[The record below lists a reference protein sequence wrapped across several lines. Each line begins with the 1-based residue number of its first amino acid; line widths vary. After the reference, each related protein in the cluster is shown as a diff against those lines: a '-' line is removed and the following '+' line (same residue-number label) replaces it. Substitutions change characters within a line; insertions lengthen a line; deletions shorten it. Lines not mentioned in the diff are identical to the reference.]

1 MHLMASGTVRTLRG
15 AMSSALTATGG
26 HVEAPQNPALGAVYT
41 PPLLASWVAE
51 RLLGALSDG
60 ATTVLDFACGEGE
73 LLRAVAARSPTATLI
88 GSDVDSAA
96 LRTAAASLPNSRFVQ
111 VDAIEDS
118 LGPPSELLNRLGLR
132 TGELGGIVLN
142 PPWGIS
148 LNASGS
154 ELGDRGYTLARG
166 QYDSADIF
174 LELAIKL
181 LPPEGVAAFIL
192 PDSLFFPDHAPVR
205 RFLLDGCSLELIARL
220 GEGFFPGVFRGTSV
234 IVLRNRPAPERHE
247 IECLRLSQGQRQ
259 LVLAGE
265 SDLTRCAAESAHS
278 VPQARFTRSASAS
291 FAIDIRKTD
300 IAHVRAVHRHASSW
314 GQTLNTGRGVELSKH
329 GEVIVCP
336 QCGRTRPRP
345 RKSVAIRCDCEK
357 LVDPAQAPSEKIV
370 REIRARQPKG
380 WQPLIA
386 GEDVKRYTCN
396 PSREIRTGIDGINYK
411 AEIDRRLPRLLVRK
425 TGIGLKAAL
434 YRGTALTTQTVFHF
448 VATEETPD
456 FLLPYALGVISSR
469 IMLAVHLKRTGE
481 NEWRSHPYVTQK
493 LLAELPIPHPTPDT
507 REWRQARAIAAAV
520 SRGRGRKPG
529 VERDL
534 EIERLIAGLYR
545 LESADMAW
553 VDQVLNEAQDLEGIV
568 SLRLGQ
574 GLRLEPI
581 TVD

>member
-1 MHLMASGTVRTLRG
+1 M
-15 AMSSALTATGG
+15 
-26 HVEAPQNPALGAVYT
+26 EAPQNPALGAVYT

-51 RLLGALSDG
+51 RLLRAISTPS
-60 ATTVLDFACGEGE
+60 ATVLDFACGEGE

-96 LRTAAASLPNSRFVQ
+96 LRVAALSLPDRRFVQ
-111 VDAIEDS
+111 LDAIGDS
-118 LGPPSELLNRLGLR
+118 LASPDRLLDRLGLQ
-132 TGELGGIVLN
+132 TEELAGIVLN
-142 PPWGIS
+142 PPWGIP
-148 LNASGS
+148 LTASSSDLRNGGY
-154 ELGDRGYTLARG
+154 ELAHG

-181 LPPEGVAAFIL
+181 LPPGGAAALIL

-205 RFLLDGCSLELIARL
+205 RFLLDSCSLELIARL
-220 GEGFFPGVFRGTSV
+220 GEGFFSGVFRGTSV

-247 IECLRLSQGQRQ
+247 IECLRLSRGQRQ
-259 LVLAGE
+259 LVLTGG
-265 SDLTRCAAESAHS
+265 SDLAHCAAESAHS

-300 IAHVRAVHRHASSW
+300 ITHVRAVHRQASSW
-314 GQTLNTGRGVELSKH
+314 AQTLNAGRGVELSKH

-336 QCGRTRPRP
+336 QCRRTRPRP
-345 RKSVAIRCDCEK
+345 KKSVAIRCSCEK
-357 LVDPAQAPSEKIV
+357 LIDPAQAPSEKIV

-434 YRGTALTTQTVFHF
+434 YRGTAHTTQTVFHF

-456 FLLPYALGVISSR
+456 FLLPYVLGVISSR

-493 LLAELPIPHPTPDT
+493 LLGELPIPHPTPDT

-520 SRGRGRKPG
+520 SRGCGRKPSI
-529 VERDL
+529 ERDL
-534 EIERLIAGLYR
+534 EIEQLVAGLYGFGSND
-545 LESADMAW
+545 LTW
-553 VDQVLNEAQDLEGIV
+553 VDRVLNEAQDLDGIV
-568 SLRLGQ
+568 SLRLAQ
-574 GLRLEPI
+574 ALQLEPI